1 MDNQQYNQQ
10 PSPFTLSINEQN
22 IALLIVNVKDKR
34 RNTLDDTFVDQ
45 LQQLLLSLPTETKG
59 LIFYSS
65 KKNNFIQGFD
75 LNSLTGKSVEE
86 LSIFLDKIHQLMS
99 TIRGL
104 PFPTVAAIHGSCFGL
119 GLELALAF
127 KYRIASDDINTQFAM
142 PQVRSGIVPF
152 ADAITLLIQ
161 HVGLKK
167 ALSIL
172 LSGDKLDVHT
182 MSSLNCID
190 EVVPQ
195 SLLLA
200 TAMDY
205 FGKKTFIAKTL
216 SKTAKICHQLQHY
229 WHNNPVFR
237 YILFDA
243 AENKEWLGPIDNYPA
258 MSKIIEI
265 VKQPTHELRLHI
277 EKQAFISLFNS
288 ENSRVLR
295 NLEQTKRAMRLQY
308 EKRGNNVRDV
318 NKLAIIGGGFMGAGI
333 AYITVRNA
341 QIPVRIKDIHPSGIT
356 KALHLT
362 HSLLQQEV
370 SKNLLSSGKM
380 QQLMYLISGGERF
393 LAAPDADFVI
403 EAVYEELATKQQ
415 VLEESEVFYSENTI
429 FASNTSTLSI
439 ADIASVA
446 TRPENVIGFHYFS
459 PISQRK
465 MLEIIPHATTSEKTI
480 ATAIHFAIQQGKIP
494 LLVADKPGFFVNRIL
509 IPYLLEAFYCLCD
522 GEDVDFIDRALQEFG
537 FKIGPL
543 AMLDDFGI
551 DLLAKMLPT
560 LEKCYGLRFAMPKKL
575 VNLIR
580 DDRKGRK
587 NRRGFYLYHSQNG
600 DRTMVDKSIYYV
612 METISEN
619 NLEAEQVVRRC
630 ILMMIN
636 EAARCLHEGVI
647 NDPNEGNMAS
657 VLGVF
662 FPEFRGG
669 IYAYIQH
676 IGATSIVKALNE
688 HVKLYGVRFTPCSW
702 LLEQAELEQH
712 SNKVEEI

>member
-1 MDNQQYNQQ
+1 MNTLQQNTQH
-10 PSPFTLSINEQN
+10 SPFTLSIDDQQ
-22 IALLIVNVKDKR
+22 IASLIVNVTDKK
-34 RNTLDDTFVDQ
+34 RNTLSAEFVDQ
-45 LQQLLLSLPTETKG
+45 MLQLLNNLPKETKG

-75 LNSLTGKSVEE
+75 LNSLMGKSDNE
-86 LSIFLDKIHQLMS
+86 LEAFLDKIHRLME
-99 TIRGL
+99 TIRQL

-127 KYRIASDDINTQFAM
+127 QYRIASDDINTQFAM

-152 ADAITLLIQ
+152 ADAISALVS

-172 LSGDKLDVHT
+172 LSGDKFDVHT
-182 MSSLNCID
+182 MQSLNCID
-190 EVVPQ
+190 DVVPQ
-195 SLLLA
+195 SLLLP
-200 TAMDY
+200 TA
-205 FGKKTFIAKTL
+205 FEFFSKKTLVAKTL
-216 SKTAKICHQLQHY
+216 SKTAKLWQQIQGY
-229 WHNNPVFR
+229 WHNNPLFR
-237 YILFDA
+237 HILFDA

-258 MSKIIEI
+258 MAKIIEI
-265 VKQPTHELRLHI
+265 LKQPTHPLRL
-277 EKQAFISLFNS
+277 EVERQAFISLFNS
-288 ENSRVLR
+288 DNSKVLR
-295 NLEQTKRAMRLQY
+295 SLEQTKRAMRLQY
-308 EKRGNNVRDV
+308 EARGNNVRDV

-341 QIPVRIKDIHPSGIT
+341 KIPVRIKDIHPSGIS

-370 SKNLLSSGKM
+370 GKKLLSSGEM

-403 EAVYEELATKQQ
+403 EAVYEDLATKQQ
-415 VLEESEVFYSENTI
+415 VLEESEVFYSEHTI
-429 FASNTSTLSI
+429 FATNTSTLSI

-446 TRPENVIGFHYFS
+446 NRPENVIGFHYFS
-459 PISQRK
+459 PISNRK
-465 MLEIIPHATTSEKTI
+465 MLEIIPHPETSEKTI

-494 LLVADKPGFFVNRIL
+494 LLVSDKPGFFVNRIL

-522 GEDVDFIDRALQEFG
+522 GEAVDFIDRALQEFG
-537 FKIGPL
+537 FEIGPL
-543 AMLDDFGI
+543 AMLDDFGL
-551 DLLAKMLPT
+551 DLFAKMLPS
-560 LEKCYGLRFAMPKKL
+560 LERHYGMRFAVPAKL
-575 VNLIR
+575 GNLIR
-580 DDRKGRK
+580 DQRKGSK

-600 DRTMVDKSIYYV
+600 QRSMVDKSIYYV

-619 NLEAEQVVRRC
+619 NLESEQVVRRC

-636 EAARCLHEGVI
+636 EAARCLEEGVI

-669 IYAYIQH
+669 IYAYIEH
-676 IGATSIVKALNE
+676 IGAISIVKALND
-688 HVKLYGVRFTPCSW
+688 HVKLYGERFLPCDW
-702 LLEQAELEQH
+702 LLNKAEQEQQLMQR
-712 SNKVEEI
+712 